1 MMEYLRKSSG
11 CRNAIDAVDLMSN
24 MQQYFDKAASIP
36 VYINMM
42 ETAQKKSDWSKLPI
56 SEYMSVAIATKA
68 ILASDC
74 FPRATD
80 AWEEKTDEDKTR
92 D

>member
-1 MMEYLRKSSG
+1 
-11 CRNAIDAVDLMSN
+11 MSN

-68 ILASDC
+68 ILESDC
-74 FPRATD
+74 LPRATD
-80 AWEEKTDEDKTR
+80 AWEEKTDEEKTR
-92 D
+92 DEWKDTYLSSNKYRAQPVN

>member
-1 MMEYLRKSSG
+1 MMEYLRKISG

-42 ETAQKKSDWSKLPI
+42 ETSQNKAAHTKLPI
-56 SEYMSVAIATKA
+56 SDDMLVAISTKA
-68 ILASDC
+68 ILASNR
-74 FPRATD
+74 FPQATD
-80 AWEEKTDEDKTR
+80 AWE
-92 D
+92 

>member
-1 MMEYLRKSSG
+1 MMEYLRKISG
-11 CRNAIDAVDLMSN
+11 CRNATDAVDLMSN

-42 ETAQKKSDWSKLPI
+42 ETAQKKSARAKLLILDNMLFAI
-56 SEYMSVAIATKA
+56 STKA

-74 FPRATD
+74 SPHTTD
-80 AWEEKTDEDKTR
+80 SWEEKEDA
-92 D
+92 